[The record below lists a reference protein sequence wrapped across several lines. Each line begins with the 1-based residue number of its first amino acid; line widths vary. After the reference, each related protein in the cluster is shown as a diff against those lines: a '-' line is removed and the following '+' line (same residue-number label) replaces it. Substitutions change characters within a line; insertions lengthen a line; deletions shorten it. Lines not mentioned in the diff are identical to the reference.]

1 MSTVPPSERARVKR
15 AHFRANY
22 DHEVVTGILDAGVL
36 CHVGYVYDDYPVV
49 TPTIYFRDGDYV
61 YWHGASSGRSIRYS
75 GKAQVCFTVTHLDGL
90 VLSRSGFYHSA
101 NFRSVMI
108 FGEPEVVDAS
118 ETADKLKHMI
128 NDLYGDRWDQ
138 LRPATTQEIKA
149 TRVLRLRIDEAS
161 AKIRTGPP
169 TDDAGDLDTPVWAGV
184 FPVTTVYGAPVP
196 DELAIAKGFAPP
208 VLNRRLGKAD
218 S

>member
-22 DHEVVTGILDAGVL
+22 DREMVISILDAGVL

-49 TPTIYFRDGDYV
+49 TPTIYYRDGEYV
-61 YWHGASSGRSIRYS
+61 YWHGANSGRAIRYS
-75 GKAQVCFTVTHLDGL
+75 GDAQVCFTVTHLDGL

-108 FGEPEVVDAS
+108 FGAPEIVDAD
-118 ETADKLKHMI
+118 ETSDKLKTMI

-138 LRPATTQEIKA
+138 LRPATAQELKA

-169 TDDAGDLDTPVWAGV
+169 MDDAGDLDTPVWAGV
-184 FPVTTVYGAPVP
+184 FPVKTVYGPAES
-196 DELAIAKGFAPP
+196 DELATAKGFTPP
-208 VLNRRLGKAD
+208 TLNPRLRGDGA
-218 S
+218 